1 MSTRQKFNEDSY
13 VNCPYYRKESP
24 VEIRCEGM
32 CGITTTHY
40 FESRSMKDDFK
51 DELERKIAEGAIDL
65 VFTVNYFPV
74 VAEV

>member
-32 CGITTTHY
+32 CGVTTTHY
-40 FESRSMKDDFK
+40 FESRRQKDDFK
-51 DELERKIAEGAIDL
+51 DDFCIGYYWNCPCYRTLIEDD
-65 VFTVNYFPV
+65 
-74 VAEV
+74 EV